1 MAAIKK
7 TEMKAMDEAKVR
19 AKLSEIRI
27 ELMRLNA
34 QIAVGSNI
42 ESPGRI
48 KSARRNIARLLT
60 LINLINSRKKIGA
73 KIQIKENKGNKK
85 EVNKKA

>member
-1 MAAIKK
+1 MTAIKK
-7 TEMKAMDEAKVR
+7 TEMKGMDETKAKVR
-19 AKLSEIRI
+19 LSELRT

-34 QIAVGSNI
+34 QVAVGSNI

-60 LINLINSRKKIGA
+60 HINNIKKN
-73 KIQIKENKGNKK
+73 IKNKK
-85 EVNKKA
+85 EVGKKA